1 MIKKSINEY
10 REIFSLV
17 DKVAIV
23 TGAYGYL
30 GSAISKVLASFGA
43 NVLLVGRDENKL
55 KDFINKN
62 QELFNNKFEY
72 FKCDVTN
79 EEDFKSIVGNIK
91 SKYGKIDI
99 LVNNAYGKQNEKF
112 EELTKELWY
121 QALEN
126 TLTHYFTCI
135 KSVSPI
141 MLKKRKGS
149 IINVASLYGFLG
161 TDQRIFSPLGKKS
174 PIHYSVAKGGILQMT
189 RYLAMLW
196 ANDGIRV
203 NAISPGHFPP
213 KRGPERPE
221 YLDELTKRI
230 PLGRIGKPNDLAG
243 VVLLLASDASSYI
256 TGQNIVVDGGWSV
269 W

>member
-1 MIKKSINEY
+1 MNEIKDYDKL
-10 REIFSLV
+10 FSLD
-17 DKVAIV
+17 DKISIV
-23 TGAYGYL
+23 TGGAGYL
-30 GSAISKVLASFGA
+30 GAGISKALAGFGSK
-43 NVLLVGRDENKL
+43 VILVGRTEQTLEKFISQNSSVFPNK
-55 KDFINKN
+55 I
-62 QELFNNKFEY
+62 EY
-72 FKCDVTN
+72 FKCDVTH
-79 EEDFKSIVGNIK
+79 EDEFQNVVERVT

-135 KSVSPI
+135 KAVSPF
-141 MLKKRKGS
+141 MLNRQKGS
-149 IINVASLYGFLG
+149 IINIASLYSFLG
-161 TDQRIFSPLGKKS
+161 TDQRIFKPIGKKS

-196 ANDGIRV
+196 ADKGLRV

-213 KRGPERPE
+213 KRGPEKPD
-221 YLDELTKRI
+221 YMHELTTRI
-230 PLGRIGKPNDLAG
+230 PLGRIGNPNDLAG
-243 VVLLLASDASSYI
+243 VAVLLASDASSYI
-256 TGQNIVVDGGWSV
+256 TGQNFVIDGGWSV